1 MIKMAQEK
9 KDFEYVSSLMDG
21 ELDDQEF
28 DRLLNDEEA
37 KDKWYAY
44 HLIRDCLQNPQQV
57 SDKEIRFTL
66 DEEFSRKLAQTVQ
79 ERPVSPA
86 KRSHAGQ
93 ADVVAVAGGRNFYR
107 FAVAASIM
115 AVGVITWQLW
125 PAAQGAGTVNTV
137 QQTTLPAK
145 TDSQVVPVAAKSQA
159 VPENSNVVVPN
170 AAVQNQG
177 EAVVQSTVQVEKA
190 ASQPGAAS
198 AVQ

>member
-1 MIKMAQEK
+1 MAQE

-21 ELDDQEF
+21 ELSEEEF
-28 DRLLNDEEA
+28 ERLLNDEEA
-37 KDKWYAY
+37 QDKWYAY

-79 ERPVSPA
+79 DRPVAPVQ
-86 KRSHAGQ
+86 RSHTGQ
-93 ADVVAVAGGRNFYR
+93 ADVVVAGGRNFYR
-107 FAVAASIM
+107 FAVAASVM
-115 AVGVITWQLW
+115 AVSVIAWQLW
-125 PAAQGAGTVNTV
+125 PAAQGAGAVNTV

-145 TDSQVVPVAAKSQA
+145 TDSQVVPVAAKPQVS
-159 VPENSNVVVPN
+159 PENSNVVVPN